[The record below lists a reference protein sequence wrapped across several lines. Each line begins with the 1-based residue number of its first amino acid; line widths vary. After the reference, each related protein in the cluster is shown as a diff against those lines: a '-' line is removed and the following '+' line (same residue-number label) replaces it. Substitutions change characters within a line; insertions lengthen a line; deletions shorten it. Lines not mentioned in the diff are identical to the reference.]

1 MEGQLWRIDNISY
14 KPGAKKV
21 ILKFSNSL
29 SNNRTELAQSPKEDL
44 KVVFTGLYLSEQKMQ
59 KTKRKE
65 QYVYLQTY
73 TFKRTCCILKGRKG
87 HSLA

>member
-21 ILKFSNSL
+21 ILKLSDSL
-29 SNNRTELAQSPKEDL
+29 SNNRTELSQSPKEDL
-44 KVVFTGLYLSEQKMQ
+44 KVVFIGSYLSEQKMQ

-65 QYVYLQTY
+65 QYVYLQT
-73 TFKRTCCILKGRKG
+73 
-87 HSLA
+87 